1 MGLEL
6 IKWEEHFETLP
17 QHRRTQLYDAI
28 KTIEA
33 DPVFYEQYRWT
44 GLFALAISIQ
54 IVENK
59 IEREAKDG
67 KANRKQP
74 DARQPEDGSGVQAVI
89 LNKTQ
94 DAV

>member
-1 MGLEL
+1 MGLGLEL

-44 GLFALAISIQ
+44 GLFTLAISIQ

-74 DARQPEDGSGVQAVI
+74 EDGSGVQAIVFD
-89 LNKTQ
+89 KTQ
-94 DAV
+94 DAI